1 MSGTRPED
9 GAAVGSARVD
19 APGDSLLRLRQVAFV
34 ARELEPVVEALC
46 EVLGIQVAYRDP
58 GVGVFGLRN
67 AVMPL
72 GESFLEVVSPER
84 PGTTAGRLLE
94 RRGGDGGYMVIVQS
108 QAREADRAR
117 VASLGVRIAW
127 ETTLED
133 AATLHLHP
141 RDVGGA
147 ILSLD
152 WMHPPESWRWAGP
165 HWRETVRTDLVR
177 GIAGVEIQAR
187 DPAAMARRW
196 GEVLARPARREQGVE
211 QVALPD
217 GGLIRFVAGE
227 DGRGE
232 GVSGLLVDAVDPEEV
247 RRRARARGA
256 LQRDGA
262 IGLCGVRISLV
273 GARDPSR
280 SS

>member
-1 MSGTRPED
+1 MSGTR
-9 GAAVGSARVD
+9 VQ
-19 APGDSLLRLRQVAFV
+19 APGGAPAQGPGGTSLLRLRQVAFV

-46 EVLGIQVAYRDP
+46 DVLGIEVAYRDP

-72 GESFLEVVSPER
+72 GDGFLEVVSPER
-84 PGTTAGRLLE
+84 LGTTAGRLLE

-117 VASLGVRIAW
+117 VGSLGVRIAW

-152 WMHPPESWRWAGP
+152 WMDPPEAWRWAGP
-165 HWRETVRTDLVR
+165 RWREAVRTDLVR
-177 GIAGVEIQAR
+177 GIAGVEIEAR

-196 GEVLARPARREQGVE
+196 GEVLAQPVSREEGVE

-217 GGLIRFVAGE
+217 GGLIRFVAEGN
-227 DGRGE
+227 DRGE
-232 GVSGLLVDAVDPEEV
+232 GVSGLLVEAVDPEEV

-256 LQRDGA
+256 LQGDGA
-262 IGLCGVRISLV
+262 IGLCGVRIGLV
-273 GARDPSR
+273 GAPGPAR